1 MDSIK
6 FGKFIAE
13 LRKEKKMTQKELAEK
28 LNLTDKAV
36 SKWERGLSFP
46 DITMLNPL
54 AKNLGVDISELVN
67 CERGNKEKVDVEKAV
82 KEAIEKINKTKEKR
96 EKRNIKIKRI
106 TIVVSI
112 IVFILSVALQCVY
125 LFLKKRH
132 GYEYIVDSMPC
143 LVNQVILISA
153 FLVLLLGFMRK
164 NKIKNI
170 IVILVFTILSIINI
184 AFAINNGFTR
194 QSIITF
200 SNDFSNQLVLKKDR
214 KTGETYFYRNTKI
227 LFAKPSEQFSY
238 AVEGKIKTKWLTTD
252 ICSITYEDAN
262 GNLREFVATYGDR
275 GDGSYYWVSTTMH
288 GNWQHFT
295 KNGVSTKLI
304 SDSKGITIKKE
315 GESHTF
321 ENTDIKQFGTIA
333 IVLYDEDIPKYVI
346 ALNKDCELD
355 SITDII
361 EDGGTITLVEVSM
374 EKTIPEVLKCID
386 YKGNLQDYK
395 IVDMDSYHYKVNNGI
410 LYVKYDDEIVE
421 VPGEYSEMLSS
432 FNDDNYI
439 ISKEKTVFFY
449 NDDDKK
455 YLVYS
460 DDMGKT
466 WNKTE
471 LPKNESIESIQFI
484 TKDIGF
490 MLRFNDVAMTLAS
503 GNIYKTTDGG
513 KTWTVASSGIRQGDS
528 YSFST
533 GSRMKFIDK
542 NLGFVTKPS
551 VGTYCELYITKDG
564 GRNFEQVKIPV
575 INEVYDY
582 YELPTFYNGILY
594 VEIGQGND
602 GDYNGGDTVTYY
614 SKDNGANWF
623 LKEEN

>member
-54 AKNLGVDISELVN
+54 AKNLDADISELLN

-82 KEAIEKINKTKEKR
+82 TKEKR
-96 EKRNIKIKRI
+96 ERRNIKIRKI
-106 TIVVSI
+106 TIGVSI
-112 IVFILSVALQCVY
+112 IVFILSLVLQCAYV
-125 LFLKKRH
+125 FLLKRH
-132 GYEYIVDSMPC
+132 GYEYVVDSMPYIANG
-143 LVNQVILISA
+143 LILISA
-153 FLVLLLGFMRK
+153 FLALLLEFMRK
-164 NKIKNI
+164 NKVKNI
-170 IVILVFTILSIINI
+170 IVILVFTLLSIINI

-200 SNDFSNQLVLKKDR
+200 SSDFSNQLVLKKDR
-214 KTGETYFYRNTKI
+214 KTGETYFYRNAKI

-238 AVEGKIKTKWLTTD
+238 AVEGRIKTKWLTTD
-252 ICSITYEDAN
+252 ICSITYEDVT
-262 GNLREFVATYGDR
+262 GKLREFVATYGDR

-333 IVLYDEDIPKYVI
+333 IVLYDEDTPKYVI
-346 ALNKDCELD
+346 ALNKDCRLD
-355 SITDII
+355 SVTDII
-361 EDGGTITLVEVSM
+361 EDGGSITLFEVSM

-449 NDDDKK
+449 NEEDKR

-471 LPKNESIESIQFI
+471 LPRYESIESIQFI

-513 KTWTVASSGIRQGDS
+513 KTWIVVSSGIKQGDS
-528 YSFST
+528 YSFSM
-533 GSRMKFIDK
+533 GSRMKFIDT

-551 VGTYCELYITKDG
+551 VGAYCKLYITKDG
-564 GRNFEQVKIPV
+564 GRNFEQVNIPV
-575 INEVYDY
+575 TNEAYDY
-582 YELPTFYNGILY
+582 YELPEFNNGILY

-614 SKDNGANWF
+614 SKDNGTSWS

>member
-1 MDSIK
+1 MDNIK

-13 LRKEKKMTQKELAEK
+13 LRKEKNMTQKELAES

-46 DITMLNPL
+46 DITILEPL
-54 AKNLGVDISELVN
+54 AKNLGVDISELLN
-67 CERGNKEKVDVEKAV
+67 CERGNKEKVDIEQAV
-82 KEAIEKINKTKEKR
+82 KEATDKINKTKEKR
-96 EKRNIKIKRI
+96 KERNLKIKKI

-112 IVFILSVALQCVY
+112 VIFIFSIILQSIY
-125 LFLKKRH
+125 LFIFKKH
-132 GYEYIVDSMPC
+132 NYEYVVDSIFYI
-143 LVNQVILISA
+143 VNQIILISA
-153 FLVLLLGFMRK
+153 FLVLLLGFLRN

-170 IVILVFTILSIINI
+170 ITISVFTLLTIINI
-184 AFAINNGFTR
+184 AFMINNGFNR
-194 QSIITF
+194 QSIISF
-200 SNDFSNQLVLKKDR
+200 SSDFSNQLVLKRDR
-214 KTGETYFYRNTKI
+214 KTGETYFYRQGKV

-252 ICSITYEDAN
+252 ICSITYKDAN
-262 GNLREFVATYGDR
+262 DNLREFVATYGDR
-275 GDGSYYWVSTTMH
+275 GDGNSYYYVSTTMH

-295 KNGVSTKLI
+295 KNGNSTKLI

-321 ENTDIKQFGTIA
+321 ETSDIQQFGTIA
-333 IVLYDEDIPKYVI
+333 IVLYDESVPKYVI

-355 SITDII
+355 EVTNII
-361 EDGGTITLVEVSM
+361 KDGGTITLFEVSM
-374 EKTIPEVLKCID
+374 EKTIPEVLECIN

-395 IVDMDSYHYKVNNGI
+395 IVDMDSYDYKVNNGI

-421 VPGEYSEMLSS
+421 VPGEYSEMLDN
-432 FNDDNYI
+432 FDDDNYI

-449 NDDDKK
+449 YEGEKR

-471 LPKNESIESIQFI
+471 LARDESIESVQFI
-484 TKDIGF
+484 TKDLGF
-490 MLRFNDVAMTLAS
+490 ILRFNNVAMTAAS
-503 GNIYKTTDGG
+503 GKIYKTIDGG
-513 KTWTVASSGIRQGDS
+513 KTWTVVSNGIKKDDS

-533 GSRMKFIDK
+533 GSRMKFIDE
-542 NLGFVTKPS
+542 NVGFVTRPYA
-551 VGTYCELYITKDG
+551 GTSCKLYITKDG
-564 GRNFEQVKIPV
+564 GENFEEVKIPV
-575 INEVYDY
+575 TNEVYDY
-582 YELPTFYNGILY
+582 YELPEFNNGMLY
-594 VEIGQGND
+594 VEIGQGNA

-614 SKDNGANWF
+614 SKDNGDTWN
-623 LKEEN
+623 LK